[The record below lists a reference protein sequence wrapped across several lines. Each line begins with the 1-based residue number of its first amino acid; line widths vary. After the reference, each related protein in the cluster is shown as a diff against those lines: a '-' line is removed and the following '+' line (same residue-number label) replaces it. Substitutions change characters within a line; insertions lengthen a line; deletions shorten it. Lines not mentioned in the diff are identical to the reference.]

1 MKTGFLAPIALA
13 LVVTGCQSELAQQP
27 YGPKEQRWGKVIKEN
42 YPDWNPPPTVPPDR
56 VPSSEGPAMIVS
68 DSPEVVEVPLESI
81 PKEEPPTPPT
91 AEDATAATPPLN
103 DATEYQTYTVEKGD
117 NLWKISKR
125 FYGSG
130 KLWKRIYEANSD
142 IIANPD
148 KIKTGMQLK
157 IPAAQ

>member
-1 MKTGFLAPIALA
+1 
-13 LVVTGCQSELAQQP
+13 
-27 YGPKEQRWGKVIKEN
+27 
-42 YPDWNPPPTVPPDR
+42 
-56 VPSSEGPAMIVS
+56 
-68 DSPEVVEVPLESI
+68 
-81 PKEEPPTPPT
+81 
-91 AEDATAATPPLN
+91 LN
-103 DATEYQTYTVEKGD
+103 NATEYQTYKVEKGD